1 MFGILAIISA
11 CAIIGGGI
19 WFFNDEPRRLFSSI
33 LVVVGVII
41 LVIAFQTP
49 QGQLQWKQLVASSQS
64 GNWLVIDN
72 SGGETLRHW
81 VLEDGYAESSS
92 QSDGWQFYDVN
103 GNLCYV
109 SGDAFVMK
117 INQPLEDFLVIYKR
131 RYNIP
136 SELPALE

>member
-1 MFGILAIISA
+1 MFTLLAILSA
-11 CAIIGGGI
+11 IVIIGGGI
-19 WFFNDEPRRLFSSI
+19 WFFNDDLHRIFSAI
-33 LVVVGVII
+33 VVVVGVII
-41 LVIAFQTP
+41 LVGAFQTP

-81 VLEDGYAESSS
+81 VLEGGYTESSS
-92 QSDGWQFYDVN
+92 QSDGWQFYDTN

-117 INQPLEDFLVIYKR
+117 INQPLEDFLVTYKQ
-131 RYNIP
+131 RYHIP
-136 SELPALE
+136 EELPALK